1 MTSWQPGG
9 FGEILFLS
17 KESHWQVG
25 KAIRGGIPVCFPW
38 FRGKPDDKE
47 APTHGFVRTKQWR
60 LYGIGRE
67 PDDSVTVMLSTESD
81 GETLRLWQYDFLL
94 EYLIRVGESL
104 TLELKMQNTGG
115 SELHFQEALHTFG
128 RKMQPLAALVLDAI
142 DFCSNLSNS
151 NSIFAGVAE
160 SESGAD
166 RKTPET
172 I

>member
-1 MTSWQPGG
+1 MSVCMEAGDFVATGG

-47 APTHGFVRTKQWR
+47 APTHGFVRTKEWR
-60 LYGIGRE
+60 LDGIGRE

-94 EYLIRVGESL
+94 EYLIRVGLTSSGSSL
-104 TLELKMQNTGG
+104 CWRMIWQSWSRTLAPG
-115 SELHFQEALHTFG
+115 TF
-128 RKMQPLAALVLDAI
+128 P
-142 DFCSNLSNS
+142 FP
-151 NSIFAGVAE
+151 FA
-160 SESGAD
+160 S
-166 RKTPET
+166 
-172 I
+172 